1 MKKKQV
7 KVKGCFRKNL
17 LLSLGMLVFFGVAG
31 ILQAAQQPSRF
42 QPVEGSNESI
52 IRDNSSGL
60 EWQRCPYGQNWT
72 GADCGGSVWKGD
84 WFAVQNLTGPGEFRV
99 PTIDELKTLAPYD
112 QNVFPGAYWFWSSSA
127 GAYATDS
134 AWRLN
139 FYNGNVC
146 NSPRNYYGQVR
157 FVRARR

>member
-60 EWQRCPYGQNWT
+60 EWQRCPYGQSWT
-72 GADCGGSVWKGD
+72 GSGCNGATWQGNWYDAVRITAPGG
-84 WFAVQNLTGPGEFRV
+84 FRL
-99 PTIDELKTLAPYD
+99 PTIDELKSLHPYD
-112 QNVFPGAYWFWSSSA
+112 QRIFPGPYVFLVFLA
-127 GAYATDS
+127 
-134 AWRLN
+134 
-139 FYNGNVC
+139 
-146 NSPRNYYGQVR
+146 Q
-157 FVRARR
+157 